1 MIHVFPEPA
10 MRSGHGIMKTQV
22 ALPEGYLLHHYRLA
36 KVLGVGGFSIVYLA
50 VDTPQPPA
58 RGRQGVHA
66 VEPGHAPRRHTTVE
80 ALTGESTATFRV
92 GIKRFFEEA
101 AALAK
106 IRHPNI
112 VRVTDF
118 FRDNNTVYMV
128 MHYESGKDL
137 RAYIKRH
144 SRLSEKFIRTIFPEL
159 LEGLKAL
166 HAHGLLHLD
175 GEAGEH
181 LFAPRRPAMLLDF
194 GAAQAAMTEKKA
206 QPADAHPGLRAART
220 ARPGPPGSMERSLRP
235 RRLDMGVHERQ
246 GAAALADARRKR
258 HAQTRSQAIRT
269 SLLKAVARDRGYLSA
284 AGPARTPAKR
294 GQAARGVRTLPDSLD
309 ADSFINRLLPW
320 RKRAS

>member
-1 MIHVFPEPA
+1 
-10 MRSGHGIMKTQV
+10 MRNGHGVMKTQV

-50 VDTPQPPA
+50 VDTRSHQRVVVKEYMPSNQA
-58 RGRQGVHA
+58 T
-66 VEPGHAPRRHTTVE
+66 RRDGTTVE
-80 ALTGESTATFRV
+80 ALTGESSATFRV

-106 IRHPNI
+106 IQHPNI

-118 FRDNNTVYMV
+118 FRENNTVYMV

-144 SRLSEKFIRTIFPEL
+144 SRLSEKFIRTVFPEL

-175 GEAGEH
+175 VKPANIY
-181 LFAPRRPAMLLDF
+181 LRPGGHPMLLDF
-194 GAAQAAMTEKKA
+194 GAAQAAMTEKKRSMQTLTQGFAPPEQHA
-206 QPADAHPGLRAART
+206 QGHIGPWTDLYALGASIWACMSGKAPPPSPVRAEKDTLKPAVKEFSRHYSKPLLEIVDSCLRLNQLE
-220 ARPGPPGSMERSLRP
+220 RP
-235 RRLDMGVHERQ
+235 Q
-246 GAAALADARRKR
+246 GADELLAAFRA
-258 HAQTRSQAIRT
+258 
-269 SLLKAVARDRGYLSA
+269 
-284 AGPARTPAKR
+284 
-294 GQAARGVRTLPDSLD
+294 LPDSLD

-320 RKRAS
+320 RKRAP

>member
-1 MIHVFPEPA
+1 
-10 MRSGHGIMKTQV
+10 MRSGHGIMKSQV

-50 VDTPQPPA
+50 VDTRNHQRVVVKEYMPSNQA
-58 RGRQGVHA
+58 T
-66 VEPGHAPRRHTTVE
+66 RRDGTTVE
-80 ALTGESTATFRV
+80 ALTGESSATFRV

-144 SRLSEKFIRTIFPEL
+144 SRLSEKFIRTVFPEL

-175 GEAGEH
+175 VKPANIY
-181 LFAPRRPAMLLDF
+181 LRPGGHPMLLDF
-194 GAAQAAMTEKKA
+194 GAAQAAMTEKK
-206 QPADAHPGLRAART
+206 
-220 ARPGPPGSMERSLRP
+220 RSLQTLTQGFAPPEQHAQGHIGPWTDLYALGASIWACMSGKAPPPSPVRAEKTRSSPRP
-235 RRLDMGVHERQ
+235 RNS
-246 GAAALADARRKR
+246 
-258 HAQTRSQAIRT
+258 HATTQSRCLRSWI
-269 SLLKAVARDRGYLSA
+269 AVCG
-284 AGPARTPAKR
+284 
-294 GQAARGVRTLPDSLD
+294 
-309 ADSFINRLLPW
+309 
-320 RKRAS
+320 

>member
-1 MIHVFPEPA
+1 
-10 MRSGHGIMKTQV
+10 MRSGHGTMKSQI

-50 VDTPQPPA
+50 VDTRSHQRVVIKEYMPSNQA
-58 RGRQGVHA
+58 T
-66 VEPGHAPRRHTTVE
+66 RRDGTTVE

-106 IRHPNI
+106 IQHPNI

-137 RAYIKRH
+137 RSYIKRH

-166 HAHGLLHLD
+166 HAHGLLHLYVKP
-175 GEAGEH
+175 ANIY
-181 LFAPRRPAMLLDF
+181 LRPGGHPMLLDF
-194 GAAQAAMTEKKA
+194 GAAQAAMIEKK
-206 QPADAHPGLRAART
+206 
-220 ARPGPPGSMERSLRP
+220 RSLQTLTQGFAPPEQHTQGHLGPWSDVYALGASMWACMSGKAPPPSPTRVEKDTLKP
-235 RRLDMGVHERQ
+235 AVKQFARHYSKPLLEIVDTCLRLDQLERPQ
-246 GAAALADARRKR
+246 SADELLAAFRA
-258 HAQTRSQAIRT
+258 
-269 SLLKAVARDRGYLSA
+269 
-284 AGPARTPAKR
+284 
-294 GQAARGVRTLPDSLD
+294 LPDSLD